1 MSSRRCCPRRPR
13 RRCSGALSA
22 PRVLLGFLNA
32 SIARDPRSRLQL
44 RSVSAAR
51 LRPPRSSMDCPCC
64 RSVHLAPACRAWICR
79 GHVFGS
85 LRTPLA
91 NSGGSYP
98 PIHAGC
104 TWFFSGGLSAASPAS
119 CVQRGVQADGG
130 GGRGPAT
137 GWWLASR
144 GTDGEEDA
152 RFFVPPPFGSHA

>member
-22 PRVLLGFLNA
+22 PRVLLVFFVCKYCSRPQVPPAAALRFRRALSALRDLA
-32 SIARDPRSRLQL
+32 SWIAPSLPD
-44 RSVSAAR
+44 
-51 LRPPRSSMDCPCC
+51 RSSCPCAGLDLL
-64 RSVHLAPACRAWICR
+64 RTRL
-79 GHVFGS
+79 GS

-104 TWFFSGGLSAASPAS
+104 TWFFSGGLSTASPVS

-152 RFFVPPPFGSHA
+152 RFFVPPPFGSP